1 MFDENI
7 FEEEVLM
14 QIRKIMRA
22 VELHSSSLASRYKLT
37 IPQLIILKT
46 LSKMGALKPG
56 ILAGIVNLSHATV
69 TGIIKRLEKKGFVN
83 KKPDALDR
91 RSFLIKITEQG
102 KSVLDSMPPLL
113 QESFLKKLS
122 ALQDWE
128 KSMVLATLHRI
139 TTLMSAEDIEA
150 APVLVAGPV
159 EASAD
164 AVTSMYKDTV
174 SGDNDNGDTN

>member
-1 MFDENI
+1 MIDENI

-37 IPQLIILKT
+37 TPQLIILKT
-46 LSKMGALKPG
+46 LSKKGALKPG
-56 ILAGIVNLSHATV
+56 ILASVVNLSHATV

-83 KKPDALDR
+83 KGPDSLDR
-91 RSFLIKITEQG
+91 RSYLINITEQG

-113 QESFLKKLS
+113 QENFISKLS

-128 KSMVLATLHRI
+128 KTMVLVTLQRI
-139 TTLMSAEDIEA
+139 TSLMSAEDIEA

-164 AVTSMYKDTV
+164 AVTSMYKDSV
-174 SGDNDNGDTN
+174 NNDNENGETN